1 MPAQP
6 GNYCW
11 IGDLRFVGR
20 SDRCDACFCDRVQI
34 MRTASNSSWW
44 RAAIPAFV
52 WLRSYQRAWV
62 QLDLVAG
69 VTLAAYLLSAA
80 LGDASLAN
88 LPPQAGLYACLFAGV
103 IFWIFWGSRFT
114 AVFVYFA
121 LFVVIWLSLLGGLR
135 GGRVPCSLVRAA
147 HCPFG
152 GA

>member
-20 SDRCDACFCDRVQI
+20 SDRCGVCFCDRVQI

-62 QLDLVAG
+62 QLDLVCR
-69 VTLAAYLLSAA
+69 LLLEKKKREDEARD
-80 LGDASLAN
+80 DA
-88 LPPQAGLYACLFAGV
+88 
-103 IFWIFWGSRFT
+103 
-114 AVFVYFA
+114 
-121 LFVVIWLSLLGGLR
+121 
-135 GGRVPCSLVRAA
+135 AA
-147 HCPFG
+147 HRQPERGERRCDDEPWY
-152 GA
+152 